1 MDFAQQLG
9 RRTRRARVERGMTQS
24 ELAHAARVG
33 ANYIPRLER
42 GELVPSVEAAFRI
55 ARALGLSLDEMCG
68 KPPVRK
74 EGSEV
79 QEALGRLQKTDA
91 AALRRVADVLEAVS
105 VPARRAP
112 RKAAKATR

>member
-9 RRTRRARVERGMTQS
+9 RRIRRARLERGMTQS
-24 ELAHAARVG
+24 ELAQAARVG

-68 KPPVRK
+68 TRATPKKAGP
-74 EGSEV
+74 ELGET
-79 QEALGRLQKTDA
+79 LGRLQKTDA
-91 AALRRVADVLEAVS
+91 AALRRVADVIESVS
-105 VPARRAP
+105 TPSRRTAR
-112 RKAAKATR
+112 KTK

>member
-9 RRTRRARVERGMTQS
+9 RRIRRARAERGMTQS
-24 ELAHAARVG
+24 DLAHGARVG

-68 KPPVRK
+68 WTPVRK
-74 EGSEV
+74 DGPDL
-79 QEALGRLQKTDA
+79 QDALGRLEKTDPA
-91 AALRRVADVLEAVS
+91 SLRRVADVIEALS
-105 VPARRAP
+105 APSGRRAG
-112 RKAAKATR
+112 RKTK

>member
-9 RRTRRARVERGMTQS
+9 RRIRRARTERGMTQS
-24 ELAHAARVG
+24 ELAHGARVG

-68 KPPVRK
+68 RTPARK
-74 EGSEV
+74 EGPEV
-79 QEALGRLQKTDA
+79 QDAIGRLEKTDA
-91 AALRRVADVLEAVS
+91 ASLRRVADVIEALS
-105 VPARRAP
+105 LPTRKAP
-112 RKAAKATR
+112 RKTK